1 MQPRLSSVEQSHWPE
16 EDLETRVCHPL
27 ESPLRERERATYYNV
42 YVSVNCAQK
51 GEENQGIG

>member
-27 ESPLRERERATYYNV
+27 ESPLREREREPHTTMYT
-42 YVSVNCAQK
+42 
-51 GEENQGIG
+51 